1 MKRPCLGVAGE
12 RWSSM
17 IARDALFGRRARADF
32 ERSLLE
38 GFTR

>member
-12 RWSSM
+12 RRSSM
-17 IARDALFGRRARADF
+17 IARDALFRRRTRADF